1 MIFRHFG
8 LILLF
13 VTSGLHGL
21 HVTPYGLYEDIVIEI
36 SEQVPRQKCQRALDN
51 LEVSFF
57 TLLLNSFLKK
67 KLTIWQI
74 TWIFLQIFI

>member
-1 MIFRHFG
+1 MHSLRQFFVIKEQIHQITGAKMIFRHFG

-21 HVTPYGLYEDIVIEI
+21 HVTPYGLYEDIVVEI

-57 TLLLNSFLKK
+57 HPFN
-67 KLTIWQI
+67 
-74 TWIFLQIFI
+74 